1 MKKKKES
8 KRTASEQKFIEDSL
22 RYLKKLEKQKHE
34 QNKQ

>member
-22 RYLKKLEKQKHE
+22 KYLKKLAKEKE